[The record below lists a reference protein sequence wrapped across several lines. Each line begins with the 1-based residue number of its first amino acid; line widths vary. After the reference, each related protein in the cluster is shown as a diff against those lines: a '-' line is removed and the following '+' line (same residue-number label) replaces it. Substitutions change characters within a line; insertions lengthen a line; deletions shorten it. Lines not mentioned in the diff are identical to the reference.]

1 MTIHTQDLEELDVAG
16 ALCAELVTAGFGPFL
31 GTPCGILSPMF
42 VALDELTEILT
53 VAREDNAVG
62 MAAGASLAGRL
73 PAVLMQNSGFGQSIN
88 AIASLVEPY
97 RIPMLFVISMRG
109 TYPDPTE
116 ENLVMGRLTEPLLE
130 QLGVEAVTLAPDV
143 PPAPQ
148 VARVHRIVAVDG
160 RPAALLVP
168 PAIFGWRA

>member
-1 MTIHTQDLEELDVAG
+1 MTSYIQDVEAPGVAG
-16 ALCAELVTAGFGPFL
+16 ELCAELVVAGFGPFL

-42 VALDELTEILT
+42 TALDEFAGILT

-62 MAAGASLAGRL
+62 IAAGASLAGRL
-73 PAVLMQNSGFGQSIN
+73 PVVLMQNSGFGQSIN

-109 TYPDPTE
+109 TDPDPTQ
-116 ENLVMGRLTEPLLE
+116 ENLVMGRLTEPLLA
-130 QLGVEAVTLAPDV
+130 QLGVEAVTVDPDE
-143 PPAPQ
+143 PPAPR
-148 VARVHRIVAVDG
+148 VERVHRIVAVDR

-168 PAIFGWRA
+168 PAAFGWRA